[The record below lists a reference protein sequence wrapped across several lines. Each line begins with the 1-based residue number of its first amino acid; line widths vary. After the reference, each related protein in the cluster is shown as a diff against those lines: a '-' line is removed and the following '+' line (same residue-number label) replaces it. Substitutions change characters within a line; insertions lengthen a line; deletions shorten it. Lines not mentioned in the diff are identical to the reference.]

1 MYLLLIAQI
10 VPIFGILGIIYLVLF
25 IYRQYNLRK
34 KSKTPF
40 TENALL
46 RLPGHSLDRKI
57 RGMNDELAVN
67 LFALF
72 LTATIFANIII
83 TTTLI
88 AKKEINFSNFGIHFI
103 GTGIMIIFFLYRTVK
118 YLLIRQNLRLGYF
131 GELVTAEALNKLMPE
146 GNHVFHDFQA
156 DHFNIDHIVVGPA
169 GVFAIETK
177 ARSKAVSG
185 DGKKDAKAIYNGRE
199 IIFSNFNDTT
209 YLEQAKRQA
218 KWLSTWLKSA
228 IGEPV
233 EVFPII
239 SLPGFYVERRTP
251 YDGIFVINPKQ
262 MKTVIRSKLVKTLD
276 ESKILR
282 IVHQLDQKCRDLE
295 ITSKQYDAK
304 SSPVSG
310 SDNNT

>member
-10 VPIFGILGIIYLVLF
+10 VPIFAILGLLYLVLF

-40 TENALL
+40 TEKALL
-46 RLPGHSLDRKI
+46 RLPGHSLDKKI
-57 RGMNDELAVN
+57 REINEELAVN
-67 LFALF
+67 MLALI
-72 LTATIFANIII
+72 LIATISINIII
-83 TTTLI
+83 TTALI
-88 AKKEINFSNFGIHFI
+88 AKKELSFSNFGIHLI
-103 GTGIMIIFFLYRTVK
+103 SAGIMIIFFIYRTVK

-156 DHFNIDHIVVGPA
+156 DNFNIDHIVVGPA

-185 DGKKDAKAIYNGRE
+185 DGKKDANAIYNGRE

-233 EVFPII
+233 DVFPVI
-239 SLPGFYVERRTP
+239 SLPGFYVETKAP
-251 YDGIFVINPKQ
+251 PNGMFVINPKQ
-262 MKTVIRSKLVKTLD
+262 MKTVIRSKIVKNLD
-276 ESKILR
+276 DRKIQR

-295 ITSKQYDAK
+295 IISKQYDAK

-310 SDNNT
+310 

>member
-1 MYLLLIAQI
+1 MYFLLIAQI
-10 VPIFGILGIIYLVLF
+10 VPIFGILGIMYLVLF

-40 TENALL
+40 TEKALL
-46 RLPGHSLDRKI
+46 KLPGHSLDRKI
-57 RGMNDELAVN
+57 REMNDELAVN

-72 LTATIFANIII
+72 LTATFFANIII

-88 AKKEINFSNFGIHFI
+88 AKKEISFSNFGIHFI
-103 GTGIMIIFFLYRTVK
+103 SAGIMIIFFLYRTVK
-118 YLLIRQNLRLGYF
+118 YLFIRQNLSLGYF

-177 ARSKAVSG
+177 ARSKTVSG
-185 DGKKDAKAIYNGRE
+185 DNKKDATATYNGKE
-199 IIFSNFNDTT
+199 IIFSNFNDTK
-209 YLEQAKRQA
+209 YLDQAKRQA

-233 EVFPII
+233 DVFPII
-239 SLPGFYVERRTP
+239 SLPGFYVERKAP
-251 YDGIFVINPKQ
+251 YDGMFVINPKQ

-276 ESKILR
+276 ESKIQR
-282 IVHQLDQKCRDLE
+282 IVHQLDQKCRNLE
-295 ITSKQYDAK
+295 ITSNQYDAK

-310 SDNNT
+310 